1 MRVLRFGLLLLC
13 LLGLLGAC
21 GDQMQAISKM
31 SKIAMNPD
39 IPVGDNSDQ
48 PTIVHLH
55 IRATKD
61 ANPNTSG
68 KPSPV
73 RLQIFQLKSP
83 HMFMNTDY
91 FSLSED
97 PKKVLETT
105 YLAHEEYEISP
116 DGWLPMKEV
125 ELKPKTEAI
134 GVIAFFNDIDVTQW
148 RAAIPTESKGETYD
162 YLVIVNSK
170 EVRILDK
177 DSSKVKDSKA
187 IRDAEKEQQRKSDHH
202 YKEPQ
207 PFDDTQIT
215 PIPRPEEV
223 SEPKSTKSQAS
234 FNKFFNKLAK
244 KGGTNG

>member
-1 MRVLRFGLLLLC
+1 MKVLKYGLFIFC
-13 LLGLLGAC
+13 LLSLLSAC
-21 GDQMQAISKM
+21 GDQMKAISKM
-31 SKIAMNPD
+31 SKVAMNPD

-48 PTIVHLH
+48 PTIVNLH

-61 ANPNTSG
+61 VNPNTSG

-91 FSLSED
+91 FSLAED

-105 YLAHEEYEISP
+105 YLDHEEYEISP
-116 DGWLPMKEV
+116 DGWLPMKEI
-125 ELKPKTEAI
+125 ELKPKAEAV

-148 RAAIPTESKGETYD
+148 RAAIPAESKGETYD

-202 YKEPQ
+202 YQEP
-207 PFDDTQIT
+207 PAFDDTKIT
-215 PIPRPEEV
+215 PIPRP
-223 SEPKSTKSQAS
+223 
-234 FNKFFNKLAK
+234 K
-244 KGGTNG
+244 KISGLNIIMDHITLKEFYQKGEIYG